1 MSDSSFRL
9 QVITPAEIFEREI
22 TNIRLRDET
31 GFFGIMKGH
40 MDFLTILLPSL
51 GYYRSNNGREIFLA
65 VNGGI
70 LSVRGGIVRLISKE
84 VFESEEMEMLSEIIE
99 NSFLKRDKTEVDFL
113 EMLKGIEKAFIEST
127 IEFERR
133 R

>member
-1 MSDSSFRL
+1 MSDSFFRL

-40 MDFLTILLPSL
+40 IDFLTILLPSL
-51 GYYRSNNGREIFLA
+51 GYYRSSNGREIFLA

-70 LSVRGGIVRLISKE
+70 LSIRGGIARLISRE
-84 VFESEEMEMLSEIIE
+84 VFESEEVEMLSKIIE
-99 NSFLKRDKTEVDFL
+99 NSFLKRGKTEVAFL

-127 IEFERR
+127 IEFERKR
-133 R
+133 